1 MMALTNNFS
10 LERDDWGRLVLID
23 ADGHRHAGA
32 EAVRAFPISDP
43 LRWISIC
50 DSQGHERIWIDDL
63 ADLPADTGRILNEYM
78 ARREFLPVVERILS
92 VSADTDPS
100 EWHVKTDR
108 GTTRF
113 LLASEDDVKRLGD
126 QAALIVDSFGVRYLV
141 RDVRAMDTGSR
152 RILDR
157 YL

>member
-1 MMALTNNFS
+1 MAMPQSFS
-10 LERDDWGRLVLID
+10 LERDGWGRLVLVD
-23 ADGHRHAGA
+23 AQGQRHVGA

-43 LRWISIC
+43 QRWVSIC
-50 DSQGHERIWIDDL
+50 DSEGHERVWIDDL
-63 ADLPADTGRILNEYM
+63 AHLPADTGQILNEYM
-78 ARREFLPVVERILS
+78 ARREFLPVIERILS

-100 EWHVKTDR
+100 EWHVTTDR
-108 GTTRF
+108 GPTRF

-126 QAALIVDSFGVRYLV
+126 QAALVVDSFGVRYLV
-141 RDVRAMDTGSR
+141 RDVRALDAGSR